1 MHNHYVPLISC
12 SLHSTGSLKS
22 FTKAFFKSSL
32 PEKKNIK
39 LNMNT
44 SEKFAVVESF
54 GSSLIVSHN
63 YFIFWDLEMLENLF
77 LNLNLGVPI
86 SCLGEPSVF
95 TTTFASNSD
104 LSSSSLENPN
114 ERISEEISVNK
125 LEELPQTYSL
135 HVEIH
140 NGGFWDSFTQ
150 TKITQR

>member
-1 MHNHYVPLISC
+1 
-12 SLHSTGSLKS
+12 
-22 FTKAFFKSSL
+22 
-32 PEKKNIK
+32 
-39 LNMNT
+39 MNT

-114 ERISEEISVNK
+114 ERISEDISVNK

-135 HVEIH
+135 RVEIH